1 MTPLCT
7 TIYFAVFWTH
17 VSKSNCL
24 HVPKFKANMAKKC
37 PKNAC
42 AKKLKNAI
50 FPRRVVH
57 RDLKAENL
65 LLDASMNIKIAD
77 FGFSNFW
84 SPNSQL
90 NTW

>member
-1 MTPLCT
+1 MP
-7 TIYFAVFWTH
+7 
-17 VSKSNCL
+17 
-24 HVPKFKANMAKKC
+24 KKC
-37 PKNAC
+37 IR
-42 AKKLKNAI
+42 KKLKECH